1 MTVTANSGVHHAK
14 VPHQAITSGK
24 GWSQEQLATIAGLS
38 TRTVQRIENG
48 EQASLETLT
57 AIAAALGV
65 QVSDLNAQP
74 QQAMEEET
82 PDEQRIR
89 RQVAAEGKLL
99 SMAVRFAVIGVMLFA
114 INWFTHPQYLW
125 SLWAIGGMSLALV
138 MRAVRTLLLRNV
150 FSRWHEQRLA
160 HAAALALNPP
170 FDKTKFVI
178 RFYAYQGFC

>member
-1 MTVTANSGVHHAK
+1 MQK
-14 VPHQAITSGK
+14 YRIRPLRLEK

-74 QQAMEEET
+74 QQTTMGEET
-82 PDEQRIR
+82 PDEQRLR
-89 RQVAAEGKLL
+89 RQIAAEGKLL
-99 SMAVRFAVIGVMLFA
+99 SMAVRFAVIGA
-114 INWFTHPQYLW
+114 ILLAVNVFTHPHYLW

-150 FSRWHEQRLA
+150 FSRWQEQRLA
-160 HAAALALNPP
+160 QKLRRLP
-170 FDKTKFVI
+170 
-178 RFYAYQGFC
+178 

>member
-1 MTVTANSGVHHAK
+1 MQK
-14 VPHQAITSGK
+14 YRIRPLRLEK

-65 QVSDLNAQP
+65 QVSNLNAQP
-74 QQAMEEET
+74 QQTTMGEEA
-82 PDEQRIR
+82 PDEQRLR

-99 SMAVRFAVIGVMLFA
+99 SMAVRFAVIGA
-114 INWFTHPQYLW
+114 ILLAVNVFTHPHYLW

-150 FSRWHEQRLA
+150 FSRWQEQRLA
-160 HAAALALNPP
+160 QKLRRLP
-170 FDKTKFVI
+170 
-178 RFYAYQGFC
+178 

>member
-1 MTVTANSGVHHAK
+1 MQK
-14 VPHQAITSGK
+14 YRIRPLRLEK

-74 QQAMEEET
+74 QQTTMGEET
-82 PDEQRIR
+82 PDEQRLR

-99 SMAVRFAVIGVMLFA
+99 SMAVRFAVIGA
-114 INWFTHPQYLW
+114 ILLAVNVFTHPHYLW

-138 MRAVRTLLLRNV
+138 MRAMRTLLLRNV
-150 FSRWHEQRLA
+150 FSRWQEQRLA
-160 HAAALALNPP
+160 QKLRRLP
-170 FDKTKFVI
+170 
-178 RFYAYQGFC
+178 

>member
-1 MTVTANSGVHHAK
+1 MK
-14 VPHQAITSGK
+14 KYRIRPLRLEK
-24 GWSQEQLATIAGLS
+24 GWSQGQLATITGLS

-65 QVSDLNAQP
+65 QVRDLNAQP
-74 QQAMEEET
+74 QQTIEEA
-82 PDEQRIR
+82 PDEQRLR

-114 INWFTHPQYLW
+114 INWFTHPHYLW

-150 FSRWHEQRLA
+150 FSRWQEQRLA
-160 HAAALALNPP
+160 QKLRRLP
-170 FDKTKFVI
+170 
-178 RFYAYQGFC
+178 

>member
-1 MTVTANSGVHHAK
+1 MQK
-14 VPHQAITSGK
+14 YRIRPLRLEK

-65 QVSDLNAQP
+65 QVSNLNAQP
-74 QQAMEEET
+74 QQTTMGEET
-82 PDEQRIR
+82 PDEQRLR

-99 SMAVRFAVIGVMLFA
+99 SMAVRFAVIGA
-114 INWFTHPQYLW
+114 ILLAVNVFTHPHYLW
-125 SLWAIGGMSLALV
+125 SLWAIGGMNLALV

-150 FSRWHEQRLA
+150 FSRWQEQRLA
-160 HAAALALNPP
+160 QKLRRLP
-170 FDKTKFVI
+170 
-178 RFYAYQGFC
+178 

>member
-48 EQASLETLT
+48 EQASTETLN

-89 RQVAAEGKLL
+89 R
-99 SMAVRFAVIGVMLFA
+99 R
-114 INWFTHPQYLW
+114 
-125 SLWAIGGMSLALV
+125 
-138 MRAVRTLLLRNV
+138 
-150 FSRWHEQRLA
+150 SRQKA
-160 HAAALALNPP
+160 N
-170 FDKTKFVI
+170 
-178 RFYAYQGFC
+178 C

>member
-1 MTVTANSGVHHAK
+1 MQK
-14 VPHQAITSGK
+14 YRIRPLRLEK

-65 QVSDLNAQP
+65 QVSNLNAQP
-74 QQAMEEET
+74 QQTTMGEET
-82 PDEQRIR
+82 PDEQRLR

-99 SMAVRFAVIGVMLFA
+99 SMAVRFAVIGA
-114 INWFTHPQYLW
+114 ILLAVNVFTHPHYLW
-125 SLWAIGGMSLALV
+125 SLWAIGSMSLALV

-150 FSRWHEQRLA
+150 FSRWQEQRLA
-160 HAAALALNPP
+160 QKLRRLP
-170 FDKTKFVI
+170 
-178 RFYAYQGFC
+178 

>member
-1 MTVTANSGVHHAK
+1 MQK
-14 VPHQAITSGK
+14 YRIRPLRLEK

-65 QVSDLNAQP
+65 QVSNLNAQP
-74 QQAMEEET
+74 QQTTMGEET
-82 PDEQRIR
+82 PDEQRLR
-89 RQVAAEGKLL
+89 RQIAAEGKLL
-99 SMAVRFAVIGVMLFA
+99 SMAVRFAVIGA
-114 INWFTHPQYLW
+114 ILLAVNVFTHPHYLW

-150 FSRWHEQRLA
+150 FSRWQEQRLA
-160 HAAALALNPP
+160 QKLRRLP
-170 FDKTKFVI
+170 
-178 RFYAYQGFC
+178 

>member
-1 MTVTANSGVHHAK
+1 MQK
-14 VPHQAITSGK
+14 YRIRPLRLEK

-57 AIAAALGV
+57 TIAAALGV
-65 QVSDLNAQP
+65 QVSNLNAQP
-74 QQAMEEET
+74 QQTTMGEET
-82 PDEQRIR
+82 PDEQRLR

-99 SMAVRFAVIGVMLFA
+99 SMAVRFAVIGA
-114 INWFTHPQYLW
+114 ILLAVNVFTHPHYLW

-150 FSRWHEQRLA
+150 FSRWQEQRLA
-160 HAAALALNPP
+160 QKLRRLP
-170 FDKTKFVI
+170 
-178 RFYAYQGFC
+178 

>member
-1 MTVTANSGVHHAK
+1 MQK
-14 VPHQAITSGK
+14 YRIRPLRLEK

-65 QVSDLNAQP
+65 QVRDLNAPP
-74 QQAMEEET
+74 QRPQEET
-82 PDEQRIR
+82 PEAQRLR

-114 INWFTHPQYLW
+114 INWFTHPHYLW

-150 FSRWHEQRLA
+150 FSRWQEQRLA
-160 HAAALALNPP
+160 QKLRRLP
-170 FDKTKFVI
+170 
-178 RFYAYQGFC
+178 

>member
-1 MTVTANSGVHHAK
+1 MQK
-14 VPHQAITSGK
+14 YRIRPLRLEK

-65 QVSDLNAQP
+65 QVRDLNAQP
-74 QQAMEEET
+74 QQTMEEKA
-82 PDEQRIR
+82 PDEQRLR

-114 INWFTHPQYLW
+114 INWFTHPHYLW

-150 FSRWHEQRLA
+150 FSRWQEQRLA
-160 HAAALALNPP
+160 QKLRRLP
-170 FDKTKFVI
+170 
-178 RFYAYQGFC
+178 

>member
-1 MTVTANSGVHHAK
+1 MQK
-14 VPHQAITSGK
+14 YRIRPLRLEK

-65 QVSDLNAQP
+65 QVSNLNAQP
-74 QQAMEEET
+74 QQTTMGEET
-82 PDEQRIR
+82 PDEQRLR

-99 SMAVRFAVIGVMLFA
+99 SMAVRFAVIGTILLAV
-114 INWFTHPQYLW
+114 NVFTHPHYLW

-150 FSRWHEQRLA
+150 FSRWQEQRLA
-160 HAAALALNPP
+160 QKLRRLP
-170 FDKTKFVI
+170 
-178 RFYAYQGFC
+178 

>member
-1 MTVTANSGVHHAK
+1 MQK
-14 VPHQAITSGK
+14 YRIRPLRLEK

-65 QVSDLNAQP
+65 QVRDLNAQP
-74 QQAMEEET
+74 QQTIEET
-82 PDEQRIR
+82 PDEQRLR
-89 RQVAAEGKLL
+89 RQVAAESKLL

-114 INWFTHPQYLW
+114 INWFTHPHYLW

-150 FSRWHEQRLA
+150 FSRWQEQRLA
-160 HAAALALNPP
+160 QKLRRLP
-170 FDKTKFVI
+170 
-178 RFYAYQGFC
+178 

>member
-1 MTVTANSGVHHAK
+1 MQK
-14 VPHQAITSGK
+14 YRIRPLRLEK

-65 QVSDLNAQP
+65 QVRDLNAQP
-74 QQAMEEET
+74 QQTIEGT
-82 PDEQRIR
+82 PDEQRLR

-114 INWFTHPQYLW
+114 INWFTHPHYLW

-150 FSRWHEQRLA
+150 FSRWQEQRLA
-160 HAAALALNPP
+160 QKLRRLP
-170 FDKTKFVI
+170 
-178 RFYAYQGFC
+178 

>member
-1 MTVTANSGVHHAK
+1 MQK
-14 VPHQAITSGK
+14 YRIRPLRLEK

-65 QVSDLNAQP
+65 QVSDLNASP
-74 QQAMEEET
+74 QTPQEET
-82 PDEQRIR
+82 PEAQRLR

-99 SMAVRFAVIGVMLFA
+99 SMTVRFAVIGA
-114 INWFTHPQYLW
+114 ILLAVNVFTHPHYLW
-125 SLWAIGGMSLALV
+125 ALWAIGGMSLALI

-150 FSRWHEQRLA
+150 FSRWQEQRLA
-160 HAAALALNPP
+160 QKLRRLP
-170 FDKTKFVI
+170 
-178 RFYAYQGFC
+178 

>member
-1 MTVTANSGVHHAK
+1 MQK
-14 VPHQAITSGK
+14 YRIRPLRLEK

-65 QVSDLNAQP
+65 QVSNLNAQP
-74 QQAMEEET
+74 QQTTMGEET
-82 PDEQRIR
+82 PDEQPLR

-99 SMAVRFAVIGVMLFA
+99 SMAVRFAVIGA
-114 INWFTHPQYLW
+114 ILLAVNVFTHPHYLW

-150 FSRWHEQRLA
+150 FSRWQEQRLA
-160 HAAALALNPP
+160 QKLRRLP
-170 FDKTKFVI
+170 
-178 RFYAYQGFC
+178 

>member
-1 MTVTANSGVHHAK
+1 MQK
-14 VPHQAITSGK
+14 YRIRPLRLEK

-74 QQAMEEET
+74 QPET
-82 PDEQRIR
+82 PNDVSEEQRIR
-89 RQVAAEGKLL
+89 RQVAAESKLL
-99 SMAVRFAVIGVMLFA
+99 SMAVRFAFIGALLFA

-125 SLWAIGGMSLALV
+125 SLWAIGGMSIALI

-150 FSRWHEQRLA
+150 FSRWQQQRLEQK
-160 HAAALALNPP
+160 LRRLP
-170 FDKTKFVI
+170 
-178 RFYAYQGFC
+178 

>member
-1 MTVTANSGVHHAK
+1 MQK
-14 VPHQAITSGK
+14 YRIRPLRLEK

-65 QVSDLNAQP
+65 QVRDLNAQP
-74 QQAMEEET
+74 QQTMEE

-114 INWFTHPQYLW
+114 INWFTHPHYLW
-125 SLWAIGGMSLALV
+125 SLWAIGGMGLALV
-138 MRAVRTLLLRNV
+138 MRAVRTLLLRNA
-150 FSRWHEQRLA
+150 FSRWQEQRLA
-160 HAAALALNPP
+160 QKLRRLP
-170 FDKTKFVI
+170 
-178 RFYAYQGFC
+178 

>member
-1 MTVTANSGVHHAK
+1 MQK
-14 VPHQAITSGK
+14 YRIRPLRLEK

-65 QVSDLNAQP
+65 QVSNLNAQP
-74 QQAMEEET
+74 QQTTMGEEM
-82 PDEQRIR
+82 PDEQRLR

-99 SMAVRFAVIGVMLFA
+99 SMAVRFAVIGA
-114 INWFTHPQYLW
+114 ILLAVNVFTHPHYLW

-150 FSRWHEQRLA
+150 FSRWQEQRLA
-160 HAAALALNPP
+160 QKLRRLP
-170 FDKTKFVI
+170 
-178 RFYAYQGFC
+178 